1 MPEDDELG
9 RTQVVEQE
17 TYEVPDDMDG
27 SQQSS
32 KPSQYEGDGE
42 TYEVPEQEDQETYEV
57 PEESGIMK
65 W

>member
-1 MPEDDELG
+1 M
-9 RTQVVEQE
+9 EQE

-65 W
+65 